1 MIPILVRM
9 MEHFRTHTKFRD
21 TQLMLTWFCYV
32 CSLRA
37 ISTFLAFVAF
47 VALGANADC
56 NPAHQP
62 PPTLAS
68 PIQGDFLSK
77 HTSAADCECELGIGW
92 RGIWGDL
99 ADCAQASLFSR
110 KSTRFKFPGPLMLLH
125 PLICG
130 HTKGNF
136 ISEGLNRTWKQTI
149 SSECSSPLVSIKSST
164 SGGQAHTTPT
174 TVWTAILSSNITC
187 YLPLSFYVLQYLFL
201 FQILFYRTQVW
212 SLSVMFCKPNW
223 SYTRYEKVVT

>member
-1 MIPILVRM
+1 MCAPFERSALFWHLWHLWHWVP
-9 MEHFRTHTKFRD
+9 TLTA
-21 TQLMLTWFCYV
+21 TQPT
-32 CSLRA
+32 S
-37 ISTFLAFVAF
+37 
-47 VALGANADC
+47 
-56 NPAHQP
+56 Q

-136 ISEGLNRTWKQTI
+136 ISEGLKELGNRQFH
-149 SSECSSPLVSIKSST
+149 LNV
-164 SGGQAHTTPT
+164 QVH
-174 TVWTAILSSNITC
+174 
-187 YLPLSFYVLQYLFL
+187 L
-201 FQILFYRTQVW
+201 FQSRALPVVVRHIPLPPLCELQSCRARLLATFPSASTCFSTQV
-212 SLSVMFCKPNW
+212 
-223 SYTRYEKVVT
+223 

>member
-1 MIPILVRM
+1 MAKKGCAICTPFGRSALFWHLWHLWQWVP
-9 MEHFRTHTKFRD
+9 TLTA
-21 TQLMLTWFCYV
+21 TQPT
-32 CSLRA
+32 
-37 ISTFLAFVAF
+37 T
-47 VALGANADC
+47 
-56 NPAHQP
+56 Q

-77 HTSAADCECELGIGW
+77 HTSAADCELGLGW

-110 KSTRFKFPGPLMLLH
+110 KSTSFKFPGPLMLLH

-136 ISEGLNRTWKQTI
+136 ISEGLNGIWKLTI

-164 SGGQAHTTPT
+164 GGGQAHTTPT
-174 TVWTAILSSNITC
+174 TV
-187 YLPLSFYVLQYLFL
+187 
-201 FQILFYRTQVW
+201 
-212 SLSVMFCKPNW
+212 
-223 SYTRYEKVVT
+223 

>member
-1 MIPILVRM
+1 
-9 MEHFRTHTKFRD
+9 
-21 TQLMLTWFCYV
+21 MLCNVY
-32 CSLRA
+32 SLRT

-47 VALGANADC
+47 VAVGANVDC
-56 NPAHQP
+56 DPAHQP
-62 PPTLAS
+62 ATHSGITNPRRLFVETHLCCRLRVRVRGRLARN
-68 PIQGDFLSK
+68 L
-77 HTSAADCECELGIGW
+77 
-92 RGIWGDL
+92 GDL

-174 TVWTAILSSNITC
+174 TV
-187 YLPLSFYVLQYLFL
+187 
-201 FQILFYRTQVW
+201 
-212 SLSVMFCKPNW
+212 
-223 SYTRYEKVVT
+223 